1 MESFAE
7 YVKKKKK
14 TEAELSEIAKRSST
28 FREFVSEVKGVDIAP
43 VKTTTDIAPVKAS
56 TTENSYSDEKITNL
70 MSVYNAEDFKNKS
83 GYVSTKSD
91 KFWDKLSSKYGMGY
105 TDLQYEFINNQNN
118 IRDEINSAARSWGAD
133 SGKTTSSY
141 MEKALDYMTDD
152 EVAVYNYYYQTEG
165 KDKAQE
171 FLDALAET
179 LNARKAGKEFEG
191 IKGNTAREIL
201 YGTVAGTEQFK
212 QGIKNFGEMVSG
224 EGDYL
229 PLTSTQILT
238 GKIRE
243 DLADDGGEVFGNSL
257 GQAGFDALTTGANML
272 PSALVG
278 LTNPAFGAVT
288 MGASAAGNAY
298 QEDLNE
304 TGDKEKARAYA
315 VTIGTLETTLQ
326 YALGGIGKLGGTSAA
341 INSAVSGVKNGAL
354 RFSLEYGGKIGS
366 EALEEGLQE
375 VLNPLVKNAVHGT
388 DESVDWESVAYSALL
403 GGLMGG
409 AFGASEV
416 AGSHLNTNEHA
427 VVEAEVQN
435 RIKETET
442 DNKKLN
448 AKEKSDIRKQVM
460 DDLEKGRISTDTI
473 ESVIGGESYNN
484 LKSVTDN
491 EAKLM
496 EEHKALKEEYD
507 TLNKMKNSDMT
518 GVQTDR
524 KAELKNKLA
533 EIRSQIKEIKTN
545 TKTQARS
552 RLDSDMV
559 KVVQGTKLAESY
571 NQKYKRGQSLEVD
584 VESYKS
590 ESAKKTAQ
598 NFANFKDS
606 NGYGFNNTR
615 ETHDYLDLLTKVSED
630 RDHVFVPMT
639 TKQLEDSI
647 KNGNPYGITEDAT
660 KVEAFVSSKTKEI
673 ILNMDAKKSLN
684 SLAGHEIMH
693 TLEQAKHNSEFQDA
707 IFKYAQTKG
716 EYDDAWA
723 SVQKRYGNLTEEQ
736 QKQELAA
743 DLVGSY
749 IFGDTDFVKSLSTE
763 KPNVFQKI
771 YNEIKYLWKMATA
784 GSAQKRELER
794 VKKEFERIWW
804 EANSSVEVGSDADV
818 DVQYSI
824 TVTDKDTI
832 DFLENQEHITTY
844 KTMLML
850 DGKLYSPMATQ
861 VKGEDGKYHLPQPNK
876 LGVWQQS
883 VEDPTNLIKDKDGNV
898 KLTKNRDKK
907 SKYYGQEYGAY
918 ELKKENG
925 GGTPV
930 PAAYNPYEHSSNL
943 VLNDQFE
950 SAYNRPN
957 LVTVECVIP
966 SSEMTSEYKAEYAK
980 DSVGYIDWHSGTVAG
995 QLTDNQRKVYL
1006 SRWLKPVRIVPDS
1019 EVAQMYKEILEKDGI
1034 SVPFNVVTP
1043 SLLTELEK
1051 AGVPIDDTG
1060 SGMYK
1065 SWNKKN
1071 PEKFP
1076 FRNQNNVKYSLTDS
1090 DGNQLT
1096 KEQQEYFKDSKM
1108 RDASGNLKVMYHGTG
1123 NDFTV
1128 FNPMLQGGK
1137 NGTAEGYGLYFS
1149 DNTEVT
1155 DAYGDRQLKGYLNMK
1170 RPASSDAK
1178 TIKATEL
1185 EKLIKAT
1192 CKQEAQKMVDDGE
1205 YDTVAEAIRDTW
1217 ISNYVD
1223 TYSSNIASAYKEVTR
1238 EILRMN
1244 SSDMDII
1251 QEVMGG
1257 MAIRDYESA
1266 YGFYDTL
1273 KSTIGVDGFLTEWD
1287 NPNNLDKPF
1296 KIAVVFD
1303 SNQFKN
1309 IDNQNP
1315 TSDADIRYSLSE
1327 EVEKVSD
1334 RLSMSEWRQVQS
1346 AVADYTKRNYHYE
1359 KSANGDI
1366 IIPINNKLIYTDA
1379 NYESPGISKII
1390 EIRSDVENEID
1401 EARSWIYGAEKGEYS
1416 LADAYEVI
1424 ESITGH
1430 EVVNE
1435 YNQKSSEFA
1444 GRYDR
1449 RTGRGKSKSDS
1460 YHANFMQDRIRRANE
1475 IIKSVNDETSS
1486 EDGVFFDANKLR
1498 IADDDQYTSK
1508 DYGTRTYAKDIRMGM
1523 GEEIAPVSEME
1534 TTNSGVNV
1542 EEMPIRADYA
1552 PLTEDE
1558 ANARDDRQIDEH
1570 YFLDD
1575 VPSEVEEEYDG
1586 EYAPHA
1592 KPADPFYEK
1601 DIFEVGRDRKQKA
1614 YMYENPEVKPFFQAE
1629 ANYMLGEL
1637 NNSQKGEKFYNDQ
1650 LYYETGGESGWF
1662 GTQRLTSE
1670 DIAYLL
1676 DTFNYTYKDVE
1687 KGLKAIIED
1696 NGKENNAI
1704 SKRIE
1709 FLIDERLRKGYTEFI
1724 YGDKIPPNQDYINL
1738 LNSKEITQYNDESWN
1753 QWLRGLS
1760 DEDIRYLSNTREDIA
1775 PPAEYMSAEPN
1786 VTIPAEVAPDAHISI
1801 RPERTKG
1808 EPRMVRVKSGMDATP
1823 IEDAPVAQILTEEPT
1838 PENKKSRFWEQA
1850 MELVGDKGF
1859 VFENLSKKTKNRELE
1874 AKWNFIRYADS
1885 KAQDFIG
1892 NGADGVKSLDSIQK
1906 EVAQAGLTKELYEYV
1921 YHLHNIDRMSLSE
1934 RYDDAENKAVFGD
1947 SVTAD
1952 VSRRTAADLEAKHPE
1967 LKRYANEI
1975 YSVNNY
1981 LRNLLVEGGVIS
1993 QETSDLWAEMY
2004 PHYVPI
2010 RRAGEHGLN
2019 INVPLDTGRTGI
2031 NAPIKRATG
2040 GSSNILPLF
2049 DTMAQRAL
2057 QTYKA
2062 VAKNRFGVELKKT
2075 LGTTIGTEA
2084 ADVDSVIEGVDR
2096 NEELLQKGKNGRK
2109 PTFTVFEGGEKVTF
2123 EITDTMYDALKPTNE
2138 ALTYTNKVANK
2149 ISNLH
2154 RGVLTEYNPS
2164 FLARNIIKDAQD
2176 VLINSQH
2183 PAKTYANFP
2192 KAIKEMVTKGKWY
2205 TEYVKNGGEQN
2216 TYFDRQTN
2224 TFSEGEKSKFVKAIG
2239 MPLNAISTANNYI
2252 ERLPRLAEYIASREA
2267 GRSIE
2272 VSMLDSAR
2280 VTTNFAAGGDLTKFL
2295 NRNGATFLNASVQ
2308 GVMQQVRNVREAKMN
2323 GLKGWAQLAGKC
2335 AVAGVPAIM
2344 LNAMLWE
2351 DDEEYEE
2358 LSDYVKQ
2365 NYYVVAKYGDG
2376 KFVRIPKG
2384 RTSSVIQ
2391 NALEQTMNALTGNDE
2406 VDLESFTQLVI
2417 TNLAPNNPVEDNIL
2431 APIIQVANNQTWY
2444 GDDLVPTRL
2453 QDLPNEEQF
2462 DESTDS
2468 LSVWLGEKTGAS
2480 PYKINYLLN
2489 QYSGAIGDS
2498 LLPMLTPEAE
2508 AEKDTVI
2515 GKMTAPIRDAFTTD
2529 SVLKNQNVSDF
2540 YSKSDELVTNAKRRG
2555 ATDEDILAN
2564 KYFNSVSTEI
2574 GKLYGEKREIQNGNY
2589 TDSEKYYLVREIQK
2603 KINALSEEA
2612 LNEYGN
2618 VKTDGSYATVGD
2630 RHYRLTE
2637 DGWTKISDDQLEK
2650 QNDVISGT
2658 GITEGEYW
2666 DFKNG
2671 TKDMKLAEKVD
2682 YVANLDLTTEQ
2693 KNALING
2700 ETDRKEPIDLT
2711 GYENYGSY
2719 EEFNLAKESP
2729 KKYSVS
2735 RVIGYDDYVDYM
2747 DVIGDIRADKD
2758 ANGKTINGSAKKK
2771 KTEYINT
2778 LDLDYGQKI
2787 ILYRSLFDSD
2797 ADKDEYNRDIVE
2809 YLNSRDDI
2817 SYEEMIAILE
2827 SLDMKVHSDGSVTW

>member
-43 VKTTTDIAPVKAS
+43 LKTTTQTTTDIAPVK
-56 TTENSYSDEKITNL
+56 TTAESGYSDERVSKL
-70 MSVYNAEDFKNKS
+70 MSVFDAEDFKSKS

-224 EGDYL
+224 EDDYL

-288 MGASAAGNAY
+288 MGVSAAGGAY

-304 TGDKEKARAYA
+304 SGDVDKARVYA
-315 VTIGTLETTLQ
+315 TTIGTLEGMLQ
-326 YALGGIGKLGGTSAA
+326 YLLGGIGKLGGTSAA
-341 INSAVSGVKNGAL
+341 INNAVSGVKNGAA
-354 RFSLEYGGKIGS
+354 RFALEYGGKIGS

-375 VLNPLVKNAVHGT
+375 VLNPIVKNMVHGT
-388 DESVDWESVAYSALL
+388 DESVDWEDVAYSALL

-409 AFGASEV
+409 VFGTSEV
-416 AGSHLNTNEHA
+416 AGTHLNTNEYA
-427 VVEAEVQN
+427 VVDKVYNDTIAEQ
-435 RIKETET
+435 ET
-442 DNKKLN
+442 DGKKLTN
-448 AKEKSDIRKQVM
+448 KEKTAIRKQVM

-491 EAKLM
+491 ESKLM
-496 EEHKALKEEYD
+496 EEHKALKEEFD

-518 GVQTDR
+518 GEQTDR
-524 KAELKNKLA
+524 RAELKEKLA

-552 RLDSDMV
+552 QLDSDMV

-571 NQKYKRGQSLEVD
+571 NQKSKRGQALEVD
-584 VESYKS
+584 VESYTN

-598 NFANFKDS
+598 NFKDFKDS
-606 NGYGFNNTR
+606 NGYSFNNTR
-615 ETHDYLDLLTKVSED
+615 ETHDYLDLLTKVAED
-630 RDHVFVPMT
+630 RNHVFVPMT
-639 TKQLEDSI
+639 TKQLEDSV
-647 KNGNPYGITEDAT
+647 KSGNPYGITEDAT

-716 EYDDAWA
+716 EHDDAWA
-723 SVQKRYGNLTEEQ
+723 SVQRRYSNLTEEQ

-794 VKKEFERIWW
+794 VKKEFERIWQ
-804 EANSSVEVGSDADV
+804 EASTDAVAKESSDSDV
-818 DVQYSI
+818 KFSI
-824 TVTDKDTI
+824 REEAPPKETGVA
-832 DFLENQEHITTY
+832 Y
-844 KTMLML
+844 KVFYVK
-850 DGKLYSPMATQ
+850 DGKLYPPMVANPEGADTPIGVWLNADVGASAPPSKTGRQQ
-861 VKGEDGKYHLPQPNK
+861 VKAGGKGTQGGSGSLAFRPGWHLGDLPRASQFDRVNPETGAKELFPENFVWAEVEYAKDVDYQEEAMSYGYTDNGKFRHAYAGLPKLPENGYYRYRTNPKPDTVPWIITGAMKVNRLLSDAEVNSILEQNGIQPVHRQGGDVG
-876 LGVWQQS
+876 L
-883 VEDPTNLIKDKDGNV
+883 DKFGFNEDGNV
-898 KLTKNRDKK
+898 KY
-907 SKYYGQEYGAY
+907 S
-918 ELKKENG
+918 
-925 GGTPV
+925 
-930 PAAYNPYEHSSNL
+930 
-943 VLNDQFE
+943 
-950 SAYNRPN
+950 
-957 LVTVECVIP
+957 
-966 SSEMTSEYKAEYAK
+966 
-980 DSVGYIDWHSGTVAG
+980 
-995 QLTDNQRKVYL
+995 
-1006 SRWLKPVRIVPDS
+1006 
-1019 EVAQMYKEILEKDGI
+1019 I
-1034 SVPFNVVTP
+1034 S
-1043 SLLTELEK
+1043 
-1051 AGVPIDDTG
+1051 
-1060 SGMYK
+1060 
-1065 SWNKKN
+1065 
-1071 PEKFP
+1071 
-1076 FRNQNNVKYSLTDS
+1076 DS
-1090 DGNQLT
+1090 DGKQLT
-1096 KEQQEYFKDSKM
+1096 KEQQEYFKDSKA
-1108 RDASGNLKVMYHGTG
+1108 RDADGNLMVVYHGSKDYG
-1123 NDFTV
+1123 FTV
-1128 FNPMLQGGK
+1128 FDSAKSDDGTSLFFTNDPKMANTYVNDESKLYKTYLNLENPYVVDAKGHRWNQIRLGENNDPITGKVERFVDLAMRYDVEIDFSLVSENLGSMAESVEYMLQEEAENMEEGDESLYSEAEQEELKQLASEIDEAYENWDEEAHLDEDGEPTSLRLHLLDHQLSTKYTTRQIAKIAKEKGHDGVIIENVNDNGK
-1137 NGTAEGYGLYFS
+1137 FAKDIGVHGFGNVYIAFNS
-1149 DNTEVT
+1149 NQVKNVDNT
-1155 DAYGDRQLKGYLNMK
+1155 A
-1170 RPASSDAK
+1170 
-1178 TIKATEL
+1178 
-1185 EKLIKAT
+1185 
-1192 CKQEAQKMVDDGE
+1192 
-1205 YDTVAEAIRDTW
+1205 
-1217 ISNYVD
+1217 
-1223 TYSSNIASAYKEVTR
+1223 
-1238 EILRMN
+1238 
-1244 SSDMDII
+1244 
-1251 QEVMGG
+1251 
-1257 MAIRDYESA
+1257 
-1266 YGFYDTL
+1266 
-1273 KSTIGVDGFLTEWD
+1273 
-1287 NPNNLDKPF
+1287 
-1296 KIAVVFD
+1296 
-1303 SNQFKN
+1303 
-1309 IDNQNP
+1309 P

-1327 EVEKVSD
+1327 EVGNVSD
-1334 RLSMSEWRQVQS
+1334 RLSMSEWRRVQS

-1637 NNSQKGEKFYNDQ
+1637 NNSQKGDKFYNDQ

-1808 EPRMVRVKSGMDATP
+1808 EPRMVRVKSGMDAAP

-1952 VSRRTAADLEAKHPE
+1952 VSRRTVADLEAKHPE

-2062 VAKNRFGVELKKT
+2062 VAKNRFGVELKNT

-2084 ADVDSVIEGVDR
+2084 ADVDSVIEGVDQ

-2335 AVAGVPAIM
+2335 AVAGVPAIL
-2344 LNAMLWE
+2344 LNAMLWD

-2365 NYYVVAKYGDG
+2365 NYYIVAKYGDG

-2384 RTSSVIQ
+2384 RTSAVIQ
-2391 NALEQTMNALTGNDE
+2391 SALEQTMNALTGNDE
-2406 VDLESFTQLVI
+2406 ADLESFVQLVI

-2508 AEKDTVI
+2508 SEKDTAI

-2540 YSKSDELVTNAKRRG
+2540 YDKSDELTTNAKGRN
-2555 ATDEDILAN
+2555 ATDEDVLAN
-2564 KYFNSVSTEI
+2564 KYFNSVNAEI
-2574 GKLYGEKREIQNGNY
+2574 GELYGKKREIQNGNY
-2589 TDSEKYYLVREIQK
+2589 SDSEKYYLVREIQK
-2603 KINALSEEA
+2603 KINALAEKA
-2612 LNEYGN
+2612 LNGYDDI
-2618 VKTDGSYATVGD
+2618 KIDGSYATAGGVA
-2630 RHYRLTE
+2630 YKQTE
-2637 DGWTKISDDQLEK
+2637 DGWTKINDKQLEK
-2650 QNDVISGT
+2650 QNETIRGT
-2658 GITEGEYW
+2658 GITESEYW
-2666 DFKNG
+2666 KFKDG
-2671 TKDMKLAEKVD
+2671 IKDMKTDEIVD
-2682 YVANLDLTTEQ
+2682 YVANIDGLTTEQ
-2693 KNALING
+2693 KNALVNS
-2700 ETDRKEPIDLT
+2700 EVDRKEPIDLT

-2719 EEFNLAKESP
+2719 EEFKLAKESP
-2729 KKYSVS
+2729 KKYSAA
-2735 RVIGYDDYVDYM
+2735 RVIGYDDYSSYM
-2747 DVIGDIRADKD
+2747 DAINDIEGVKD
-2758 ANGKTINGSAKKK
+2758 ANGKTIRGSEKENKKN
-2771 KTEYINT
+2771 YIFGLN
-2778 LDLDYGQKI
+2778 LDYGQKA
-2787 ILYRSLFDSD
+2787 ILYRTLYYSD
-2797 ADKDEYNRDIVE
+2797 DDKDEYNRDIVE
-2809 YLNSRDDI
+2809 YLNSRQDI
-2817 SYEEMIAILE
+2817 SYEEIIEILE